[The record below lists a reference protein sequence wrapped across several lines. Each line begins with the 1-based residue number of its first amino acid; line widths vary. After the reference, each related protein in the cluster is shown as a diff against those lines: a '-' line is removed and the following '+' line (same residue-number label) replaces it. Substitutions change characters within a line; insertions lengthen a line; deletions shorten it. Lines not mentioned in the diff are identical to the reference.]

1 MGLRINTNVQSLR
14 AQNSLA
20 KVEENKS
27 NTLAKLSSGS
37 RINKAGDDAAG
48 LAISEKLKANI
59 RGTQQA
65 SRNAGDGISM
75 IQTAEG
81 GLNESSNILIRLREL
96 SVQSASDTI
105 GDQERKFSNL
115 EFQQLTNEMERI
127 ATSTQ
132 FNGKNLLNGEGDKLD
147 FQIGIMNDE
156 KNDRLSYTPQ
166 DTSARTKDLGVEG
179 LGVLTKG
186 DAQNNLEK
194 IDNAINGVNAN
205 RASLGAL
212 QNRLQSTISNLD
224 VRTENLSAANS
235 RIRDTDIALESAEMT
250 KGNILSAAATSVLAQ
265 ANNAGSSALKL
276 IG

>member
-96 SVQSASDTI
+96 SVQAASDTI
-105 GDQERKFSNL
+105 GDQERKFSDL
-115 EFQQLTNEMERI
+115 EFQQLTSEMERI

-132 FNGKNLLNGEGDKLD
+132 FNGKNLLSGEGDTLD
-147 FQIGIMNDE
+147 FQIGIMNDA
-156 KNDRLSYTPQ
+156 KNDRLSYMPQ
-166 DTSARTKDLGVEG
+166 ESSARTKDLGVDG

-186 DAQNNLEK
+186 DAQANLEK
-194 IDNAINGVNAN
+194 IDNAINGINGN

-224 VRTENLSAANS
+224 VKTENLSAANS

-250 KGNILSAAATSVLAQ
+250 KANILSAAATSVLAQ
-265 ANNAGSSALKL
+265 ANNAGSGALKL

>member
-14 AQNSLA
+14 AQNSLS

-81 GLNESSNILIRLREL
+81 GLNESSNILVRLREL

-105 GDQERKFSNL
+105 GDEERKFSNL
-115 EFQQLTNEMERI
+115 EFQQLTSEMERI

-132 FNGKNLLNGEGDKLD
+132 FNGKNLLSGEGDKLD
-147 FQIGIMNDE
+147 FQIGTMNDE
-156 KNDRLSYTPQ
+156 KNDRLSYSPEA
-166 DTSARTKDLGVEG
+166 TSAKIKDLGVDG
-179 LGVLTKG
+179 LTVLSK
-186 DAQNNLEK
+186 DEARNNLEK
-194 IDNAINGVNAN
+194 IDSAINGVNSN

-250 KGNILSAAATSVLAQ
+250 KSNILSAAATSVLAQ
-265 ANNAGSSALKL
+265 ANNSGSSALKL

>member
-1 MGLRINTNVQSLR
+1 MGLRISTNVQSLR
-14 AQNSLA
+14 AQNAMA
-20 KVEENKS
+20 KVENTKS
-27 NTLAKLSSGS
+27 DTLSKLSSGS

-65 SRNAGDGISM
+65 TRNAGDGISM

-81 GLNESSNILIRLREL
+81 GLNETSNILIRLREL
-96 SVQSASDTI
+96 SVQAASDTI
-105 GDQERKFSNL
+105 GSEERKFSNL

-132 FNGKNLLNGEGDKLD
+132 FNGKHLLSGEGDKLD

-156 KNDRLSYTPQ
+156 KNDRLSYKPE
-166 DTSARTKDLGVEG
+166 DTSARVKDLGVEG
-179 LGVLTKG
+179 LGVLTKS
-186 DAQNNLEK
+186 DAQTNLEK
-194 IDNAINGVNAN
+194 IDTAINNVNAN

-212 QNRLQSTISNLD
+212 QNRLSSTISNLE
-224 VRTENLSAANS
+224 VRTENLSSANS
-235 RIRDTDIALESAEMT
+235 RIRDTDVALESAELA
-250 KGNILSAAATSVLAQ
+250 KANILSAASTSVLSQ
-265 ANNAGSSALKL
+265 ANSSGSAALKL

>member
-14 AQNSLA
+14 AQNSLS

-115 EFQQLTNEMERI
+115 EFQQLKSEMERI

-132 FNGKNLLNGEGDKLD
+132 FNGKNLLSGEGDKLD
-147 FQIGIMNDE
+147 FQIGILNDE
-156 KNDRLSYTPQ
+156 KNDRLSYMPQ
-166 DTSARTKDLGVEG
+166 ESSARVKDLGVAD

-186 DAQNNLEK
+186 DAQSNLEV
-194 IDNAINGVNAN
+194 IDGAINGVNAN

-250 KGNILSAAATSVLAQ
+250 KANILSAAATSVLAQ

>member
-14 AQNSLA
+14 AQNSLS
-20 KVEENKS
+20 KVEENKA
-27 NTLAKLSSGS
+27 NTLAKLSSGT

-65 SRNAGDGISM
+65 TRNAGDGISM

-81 GLNESSNILIRLREL
+81 GLSESSNILIRLREL
-96 SVQSASDTI
+96 SVQAASDTI
-105 GDQERKFSNL
+105 GDQERKFANL

-132 FNGKNLLNGEGDKLD
+132 FNGKSLLDGKGEKLD
-147 FQIGIMNDE
+147 FQIGIMNDSA
-156 KNDRLSYTPQ
+156 NDRLSY
-166 DTSARTKDLGVEG
+166 DSGAISAKVSDLGVAG
-179 LGVLTKG
+179 LGVESK
-186 DAQNNLEK
+186 DQAQTNLEK
-194 IDNAINGVNAN
+194 IDAAINGVNAN

-212 QNRLQSTISNLD
+212 QNRLQSTISNLE

-235 RIRDTDIALESAEMT
+235 RIRDTDIAQESAEMT
-250 KGNILSAAATSVLAQ
+250 KANILSSAATSVLAQ
-265 ANNAGSSALKL
+265 ANSAGSTALKL

>member
-1 MGLRINTNVQSLR
+1 MGLRISTNVQSLK
-14 AQNSLA
+14 AQNSLS

-96 SVQSASDTI
+96 SVQAASDTI
-105 GDQERKFSNL
+105 GDQERKFSDL
-115 EFQQLTNEMERI
+115 EFQQLKNEMERI

-132 FNGKNLLNGEGDKLD
+132 FNGKNLLSGEGESLD

-156 KNDRLSYTPQ
+156 KNDRLSYKPA
-166 DTSARTKDLGVEG
+166 DTSARVSDLGVDG
-179 LGVLTKG
+179 LGVLSKES
-186 DAQNNLEK
+186 AQGNLEA
-194 IDNAINGVNAN
+194 IDKAINGVNAN

-212 QNRLQSTISNLD
+212 QNRLQSTISNLE

-265 ANNAGSSALKL
+265 ANNSGSAALKL

>member
-1 MGLRINTNVQSLR
+1 MGLRISTNVQSLK
-14 AQNSLA
+14 AQNSLS

-105 GDQERKFSNL
+105 GDQERKFSDL
-115 EFQQLTNEMERI
+115 EFQQLKNEMERI

-132 FNGKNLLNGEGDKLD
+132 FNGKNLLSGEGESMD
-147 FQIGIMNDE
+147 FQIGIMNDA
-156 KNDRLSYTPQ
+156 KNDRLSYRPAE
-166 DTSARTKDLGVEG
+166 TSARVSDLGVDG
-179 LGVLTKG
+179 LSVLTKES
-186 DAQNNLEK
+186 AQGNLEA
-194 IDNAINGVNAN
+194 IDKAINGVNAN

-212 QNRLQSTISNLD
+212 QNRLQSTISNLE

-265 ANNAGSSALKL
+265 ANNAGSAALKL

>member
-14 AQNSLA
+14 AQNSLS
-20 KVEENKS
+20 KVEENKA
-27 NTLAKLSSGS
+27 NTLAKLSSGT

-65 SRNAGDGISM
+65 TRNAGDGISM

-81 GLNESSNILIRLREL
+81 GLSESSNILIRLREL
-96 SVQSASDTI
+96 SVQASSDTI
-105 GDQERKFSNL
+105 GDQERKFANL

-132 FNGKNLLNGEGDKLD
+132 FNGKSLLDGKGEKLD
-147 FQIGIMNDE
+147 FQIGIMNDSA
-156 KNDRLSYTPQ
+156 NDRLSY
-166 DTSARTKDLGVEG
+166 DSGAISAKVSDLGVAG
-179 LGVLTKG
+179 LGVETK
-186 DAQNNLEK
+186 DQAQTNLEK
-194 IDNAINGVNAN
+194 IDAAINGVNAN

-212 QNRLQSTISNLD
+212 QNRLQSTISNLE

-235 RIRDTDIALESAEMT
+235 RIRDTDIAQESAEMT
-250 KGNILSAAATSVLAQ
+250 KANILSSAATSVLAQ
-265 ANNAGSSALKL
+265 ANSAGSTALKL